1 MTNSRV
7 TEMGENMVKV
17 VSNNIRVYQSNDI
30 LYEINRK
37 KKKNMQCQDV
47 KNIVKCCFLF
57 FREIHSLFSHA
68 SKMCPLHPC
77 HRDAVG

>member
-1 MTNSRV
+1 M
-7 TEMGENMVKV
+7 

-47 KNIVKCCFLF
+47 KNIVNAVFLF
-57 FREIHSLFSHA
+57 PRFCWRYSFHS
-68 SKMCPLHPC
+68 CI
-77 HRDAVG
+77 RDVSSSFMSCG